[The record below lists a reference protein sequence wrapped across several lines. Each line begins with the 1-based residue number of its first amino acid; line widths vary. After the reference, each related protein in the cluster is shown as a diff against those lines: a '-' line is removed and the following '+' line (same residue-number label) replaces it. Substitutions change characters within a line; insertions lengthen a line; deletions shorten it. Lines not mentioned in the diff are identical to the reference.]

1 MPREWYSAA
10 EILPAVGARL
20 PNTLQGLTDHILNA
34 RWRDDRRRSRIRFGR
49 GGGYEYH
56 ISLLPMEIRARLLA
70 ADETVSRDAEAQAY
84 QQAQMEVK
92 SPAWDAFERLSEEAK
107 GRAVKRLAAVQAVS
121 TAQQN
126 AFHNTRH
133 AIVHEVAKAYGV
145 SASSLWGWLAR
156 VEGVKKDDWLPEL
169 ADQRGYAP
177 RAKAE
182 IHPDAW
188 EYFKADYL
196 RLEQPA
202 LAACYDRLT
211 RIAPTHGW
219 GELPSLKTFQRR
231 LDEEVP
237 KAAQVLARKG
247 REAARAMAP
256 AQRRDRTVFASLE
269 AVNADGYR
277 HNVFVRWPDGTIAR
291 PISIAFQDIRSGR
304 WLARRTDR
312 SENKEATRLAIGD
325 VVTRHGIP
333 EHVYFDNGRHFSS
346 KWLTGRMPFRF
357 RFKVKDE
364 EPAGILT
371 TLGVKVHFTT
381 PYSGRSKPIERMF
394 KDVGEYIDKHPAFA
408 GAYTGRN
415 PVAKPEN
422 YGATA
427 VPFDLFEKVCASEMA
442 AHNAREG
449 RRGLGMDG
457 RSFDQVF
464 QEHAPELGFRRAGP
478 EQRRLFMLA
487 AEGVTARK
495 PDGRIEL
502 FDNRFWCE
510 ALAERV
516 GERLIVRF
524 DPQNLSAGVALY
536 TLDNRYIAEA
546 GRLDDI
552 GFNSVDDA
560 REAAR
565 LQTQIE
571 RSRRQ
576 IIETSILLEEAEL
589 KRLAPVD
596 LAASLEPEP
605 QKVTRLVASAG
616 RRSAAALDFDAL
628 GSALERLQSGSVT
641 PFPNRRT
648 DHAS

>member
-1 MPREWYSAA
+1 MPREWFTAA
-10 EILPAVGARL
+10 EILPAAGYALPDSAAALNEHIQRAGWRKDPRRARV
-20 PNTLQGLTDHILNA
+20 
-34 RWRDDRRRSRIRFGR
+34 RFGK

-56 ISLLPMEIRARLLA
+56 ISLLPMPVRAALLA
-70 ADETVSRDAEAQAY
+70 ADETPLAEAAE
-84 QQAQMEVK
+84 AASKAVR
-92 SPAWDAFERLSEEAK
+92 SALWDRFDRLSEAAK
-107 GRAVKRLAAVQAVS
+107 GKAAARLAAVQAVHA
-121 TAQQN
+121 AQQK
-126 AFHNTRH
+126 AFQDRRE
-133 AIVHEVAKAYGV
+133 AIVSHVARAHGV
-145 SASSLWGWLAR
+145 AASSLWNWLAR
-156 VEGVKKDDWLPEL
+156 VEGLAKADWLPAL
-169 ADQRGYAP
+169 ADQRGGE
-177 RAKAE
+177 RERAE
-182 IHPDAW
+182 IPADAW

-202 LAACYDRLT
+202 LAACYDRT
-211 RIAPTHGW
+211 QRAAAKHGW
-219 GELPSLKTFQRR
+219 GALPSLKTFQRR
-231 LDEEVP
+231 LDAEMP
-237 KAAQVLARKG
+237 KTAQVLARKG
-247 REAARAMAP
+247 REAARVMAP

-277 HNVFVRWPDGTIAR
+277 HNVFVRWPDGTVAR
-291 PISIAFQDIRSGR
+291 PISIAFQDIRSGK

-325 VVTRHGIP
+325 VVTAHGIP

-394 KDVGEYIDKHPAFA
+394 KDVGEYVDKHPAFA

-415 PVAKPEN
+415 PLAKPEN
-422 YGATA
+422 YASAA
-427 VPFDLFEKVCASEMA
+427 VPLELFEQVCASELA

-449 RRGLGMDG
+449 RRGYAMEG
-457 RSFDQVF
+457 RSFDQTF
-464 QEHAPELGFRRAGP
+464 RDHTPELGHRRASA
-478 EQRRLFMLA
+478 EQRRLFLLA

-589 KRLAPVD
+589 KRLAPIE
-596 LAASLEPEP
+596 LPETPRPEP
-605 QKVTRLVASAG
+605 QKVTRLVAGGGG
-616 RRSAAALDFDAL
+616 RQPIALDFTALGAALD
-628 GSALERLQSGSVT
+628 RLRDSDVV
-641 PFPNRRT
+641 PFPTRKEP
-648 DHAS
+648 